1 LQGRRFADHG
11 DEDRGAKYGADLA
24 EGGVDGG
31 GGGEAVVG
39 YVADGGGAEG
49 REGEADADAG

>member
-1 LQGRRFADHG
+1 LESRWFADDG
-11 DEDRGAKYGADLA
+11 DEDRGAEHRADLA
-24 EGGVDGG
+24 EGGVDSA

-39 YVADGGGAEG
+39 DVAHGGRAEG